1 MGLLAQHYGEE
12 VPAGEALGWLKLDK
26 LDSEFVVVQGTEAD
40 ALRTGPGHYS
50 DTPLPGEGG
59 VVGVAGHRTTYEA
72 PFRHIDELK
81 PGDTV
86 TMRMPYGL
94 FTYSVER
101 QRIVPADYERAFV
114 EGNAGPGSGSGG
126 EWLVLTACHPLYSA
140 SERILV
146 YARLIRSE
154 PLGDA
159 VETSGDQEAVDTQAI
174 ERAKAARLERL
185 GDRNLTAGMTGDDVK
200 ELQRLLGVPQTGTFG
215 PETEAA
221 VLEFQRTHDL
231 PQVGNVGSQT
241 KAALARRRHPPSRP
255 PTPPPVPQQQPPA
268 TSTSTTPDGQQQP
281 GQYTQ
286 PYSGQTPTTPSP

>member
-1 MGLLAQHYGEE
+1 
-12 VPAGEALGWLKLDK
+12 
-26 LDSEFVVVQGTEAD
+26 
-40 ALRTGPGHYS
+40 
-50 DTPLPGEGG
+50 

-86 TMRMPYGL
+86 TMRMPYGE

-101 QRIVPADYERAFV
+101 QRIVPADYEQAFIS
-114 EGNAGPGSGSGG
+114 GNASGPGSSGG

-146 YARLIRSE
+146 YARLVKSE

-159 VETSGDQEAVDTQAI
+159 VESGDDQQAADDAESI
-174 ERAKAARLERL
+174 AQAKARRLERL
-185 GDRNLTAGMTGDDVK
+185 GDRNLSEGMSGDDVK
-200 ELQRLLGVPQTGTFG
+200 EVQRLLGVPQTGTFG
-215 PETEAA
+215 PATTAA

-255 PTPPPVPQQQPPA
+255 PTPPPVAEQPPP
-268 TSTSTTPDGQQQP
+268 TSGTSTTPNG
-281 GQYTQ
+281 TQ
-286 PYSGQTPTTPSP
+286 PSGTSTTPYSSTTPSP